1 MKYDFITIGGAT
13 EDMLIF
19 TDEGILF
26 DNKKDVLRQKLLA
39 FEYGAKIK
47 VNKVFSGFGGGAANA
62 AVAFSRLGL
71 KTACLAAVGADSR
84 GDAIVKNFKKEK
96 ISVSLIQ
103 KIANET
109 SGYTPIIVNNDGEHI
124 TFSIRGA
131 NSKLKLS
138 DADLKN
144 LQNTKNIYLTS
155 LSMNWKGILDRVFSL
170 KNVMIAWNPGHIQ
183 LNAGKAAL
191 SKYLAKTGIL
201 ILNIDEAREL
211 VCSDKSVKNC
221 NPAIFDNAE
230 ELLRILKSWGSEIV
244 VITQSEKG
252 ATAYNGNDFFH
263 IPAVKNKI
271 NLNTVGVGDAFG
283 STLAAGLYR
292 TGDIKKSLKMAALNA
307 SSVVKKYGAQSG
319 LMTKKQIGL

>member
-13 EDMLIF
+13 EDMMIF

-26 DNKKDVLRQKLLA
+26 DNKKDILRQKLLA

-47 VNKVFSGFGGGAANA
+47 VNKAFSGFGGGAANA

-71 KTACLAAVGADSR
+71 KTACLVAIGDDSR
-84 GDAIVKNFKKEK
+84 GESIVKNFKKEK
-96 ISVSLIQ
+96 VNVSLIQ
-103 KIANET
+103 KITDEA
-109 SGYTPIIVNNDGEHI
+109 SGYTPIIVNKDGEHI

-131 NSKLKLS
+131 NSKLKIG
-138 DADLKN
+138 DTNLKS

-155 LSMNWKGILDRVFSL
+155 LSMDWKGVLDKVFSL
-170 KNVMIAWNPGHIQ
+170 KNVKIAWNPGHIQ
-183 LNAGKAAL
+183 LNAGKSAL

-211 VCSDKSVKNC
+211 VCSDKTSENC
-221 NPAIFDNAE
+221 NPGIFDNAE
-230 ELLRILKSWGSEIV
+230 ELLQIIKSWGSEIV

-252 ATAYNGNDFFH
+252 ATAFDGNNFFH
-263 IPAVKNKI
+263 IPAIKNKVS
-271 NLNTVGVGDAFG
+271 LNTVGVGDAFG
-283 STLAAGLYR
+283 STFAAGLYR
-292 TGDIKKSLKMAALNA
+292 TGDIKKALKMAALNA

-319 LMTKKQIGL
+319 LLTHKQIGL